1 MRSIRP
7 SASDQHELR
16 ITSGILFMVAGVM
29 LVPILDA
36 IAKYL
41 AAALT
46 PGQIALFR
54 FGIQSVILMSL
65 LTARGQLAWP
75 GAQAGWLALA
85 GVFVAGAVGSLNWA
99 VAELPLATAISIFF
113 VEPLFLTLIA
123 ALVLGEKIGPRRI
136 GAIAA
141 GLAGALIVIRPN
153 WGSFGPAILLPISAA
168 IFFACYVTTVRGLSS
183 RLGGLH
189 MQAWSGTMAAI
200 VLVGANVFGTWAE
213 VPIFTFAPV
222 PGWAW
227 PYLLASGAIAA
238 LAHMMLAMAFRRVE
252 AGALAPFQYLEIIGA
267 TMLGYFIFSDFPD
280 ALTWVGTAVIL
291 SAGLYVFYRER
302 QSARGVTASTKRPA
316 R

>member
-1 MRSIRP
+1 MPP
-7 SASDQHELR
+7 SLPTASEQDLR
-16 ITSGILFMVAGVM
+16 TTAGIVFMIAGVM

-41 AAALT
+41 SSALT

-54 FGIQSVILMSL
+54 FAIQSVILMSI

-75 GAQAGWLALA
+75 RAQAGWLALA

-113 VEPLFLTLIA
+113 VEPLLLTLIA
-123 ALVLGEKIGPRRI
+123 ALVLGEKIGPRRL

-141 GLAGALIVIRPN
+141 GLIGALIVIRPN
-153 WGSFGPAILLPISAA
+153 WAGFGPAILLPISAA
-168 IFFACYVTTVRGLSS
+168 IFFACYVTTIRGLSS

-189 MQAWSGTMAAI
+189 MQAWSGMMAAV
-200 VLVGANVFGTWAE
+200 VLAVANVFGTWAA

-238 LAHMMLAMAFRRVE
+238 LAHMMFAMAFRRAQ
-252 AGALAPFQYLEIIGA
+252 AGALAPFQYLEIVGA
-267 TMLGYFIFSDFPD
+267 TTLGYFVFGHFPD
-280 ALTWVGTAVIL
+280 ALTWLGTALIL

-302 QSARGVTASTKRPA
+302 QAVRGVTASTQRPA